1 MKLHILSLRDIKANL
16 YNIPIFT
23 PNIQVT
29 LRDLRDLV
37 NDPQGKENWQKHPED
52 FELWELGEWDTE
64 TATFWVEAAYQE
76 DVKPQ
81 KQLLALSTLKAN

>member
-1 MKLHILSLRDIKANL
+1 MKLFILSLRDIKANL

-23 PNIQVT
+23 PNINVT

-52 FELWELGEWDTE
+52 FELWELGTWDTE
-64 TATFWVEAAYQE
+64 TAEWDDQ
-76 DVKPQ
+76 DGR
-81 KQLLALSTLKAN
+81 KQLLALSTMKAN